1 MKKYKKYL
9 TTYRECMF
17 CHEADCSKLI
27 TFKSQ
32 FVTPDRSFTT
42 CKNCCEKLDII
53 NNTDKYE
60 NLVDKLRHD
69 YHEWNKDADDIY
81 VDIYVEVVSYP
92 RILSK
97 DEYYYV
103 TYNLVWK
110 DEEDVEHKQECGSYS
125 SVEDVIFEIK
135 DTFEHSCYLY
145 VFNIHYEKENPFQNR
160 VFGYLECLIDKAF
173 ILSKTNQVQIKE
185 SEKKNKPEEKN
196 YRNYRER

>member
-1 MKKYKKYL
+1 
-9 TTYRECMF
+9 MF

-42 CKNCCEKLDII
+42 CKSCCEKLDII

-69 YHEWNKDADDIY
+69 YHEWNKDAEDIY

-135 DTFEHSCYLY
+135 DTFKHSCYLY
-145 VFNIHYEKENPFQNR
+145 VFNIHYETLNHTL
-160 VFGYLECLIDKAF
+160 YLSNDNKWSLISCSSHLYYYSSILLISQRF
-173 ILSKTNQVQIKE
+173 IKWTSVQL
-185 SEKKNKPEEKN
+185 
-196 YRNYRER
+196 